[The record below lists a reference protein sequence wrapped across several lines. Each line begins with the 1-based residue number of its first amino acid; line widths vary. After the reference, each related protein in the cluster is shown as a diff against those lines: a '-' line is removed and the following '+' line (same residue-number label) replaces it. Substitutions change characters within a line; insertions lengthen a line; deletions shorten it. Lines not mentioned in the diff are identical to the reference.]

1 MTAGN
6 EIIDCLQLINS
17 ENIGPVTFSKLIEKH
32 GCAAEAL
39 VWLRENK
46 RKVLFPRG
54 QAEREF
60 ERAEKSGVRILTVF
74 DEDYPKNL
82 KTTEDRPPVL
92 YVKGNVQCLNVPLSI
107 SVVGARNA
115 SISARKLASKI
126 SYDLTN
132 NQVMVVSG
140 MARGIDAAAHK
151 GALFALGQKGQTVAV
166 LGTGI
171 DIVYPSEN
179 KALYEQISE
188 QGAVVS
194 EFLFGTQPQ
203 AVNFPRRNRVVS
215 ALSLGTLVV
224 EAKVNSGSLITARY
238 ALEQGR
244 EVFAVP
250 GFPDDARS
258 SGSNK
263 LIKEGAALVE
273 SAEDV
278 LDCLCVGNRVQLQEQ
293 MQLNFLEAKN
303 KKIQTIE
310 DKSEDSIPL
319 DGEGKIIDYLNY
331 EGIYVDDII
340 RASGLDASTIAM
352 KLLELELD
360 GKLVRMSGNKVA
372 LIK

>member
-1 MTAGN
+1 MVAN
-6 EIIDCLQLINS
+6 SEIIDCLQLINS
-17 ENIGPVTFSKLIEKH
+17 ENIGPVKFFKLIEKF
-32 GCAAEAL
+32 GTAAKAL
-39 VWLRENK
+39 EWLNENK
-46 RKVLFPRG
+46 RKDLFSRNL
-54 QAEREF
+54 AEREL
-60 ERAEKSGVRILTVF
+60 ERAEKSGVRILTAF
-74 DEDYPKNL
+74 DEDYPRNL
-82 KTTEDRPPVL
+82 KAAEDKPPLL
-92 YVKGNVQCLNVPLSI
+92 YVKGNVQCLNAPLSI
-107 SVVGARNA
+107 SIVGARNA
-115 SISARKLASKI
+115 SINARKLASKI
-126 SYDLTN
+126 AYDLTN

-166 LGTGI
+166 LGTGV
-171 DIVYPSEN
+171 DVVYPQEN
-179 KALYEQISE
+179 KGLYEQISE

-273 SAEDV
+273 NAQDI
-278 LDCLCVGNRVQLQEQ
+278 LDYLCVNNQLQVQEQ
-293 MQLNFLEAKN
+293 LQLNFLEERNEKN
-303 KKIQTIE
+303 QKIDDRQQGDI
-310 DKSEDSIPL
+310 SL

-372 LIK
+372 LMK